1 MSQIAVIGAAGQLGS
16 DLMCVLG
23 EGALPLGHPEIEL
36 TQPVSIA
43 AALAGRGVSRVINC
57 AAYNLVDKAESEPE
71 AAYAV
76 NAFGVRNLA
85 RWCGA
90 HDVPLLHV
98 STDYVF
104 GLDAQRATPYS
115 VDDATGPVSAYGA
128 SKLAGEHFV
137 RSLCPRHW
145 VVRTCGLY
153 GRNATR
159 GKGNFVETML
169 RLGRERPELRIV
181 ADQVCTPTS
190 TSDLAIALA
199 ALVQTDDYG
208 VYHATNAG
216 RCSWHEF
223 AAEIFRVAGLSPVL
237 KPITAQEYGAA
248 AKRPAFSVLD
258 CSRLTAA
265 CGVTLRS
272 WPEALQDYLKT
283 A

>member
-16 DLMCVLG
+16 DLMRVLG
-23 EGALPLGHPEIEL
+23 DRGLPLGHAEIEL
-36 TQPVSIA
+36 TQPASIA
-43 AALAGRGVSRVINC
+43 AALDGRGVTRVINC
-57 AAYNLVDKAESEPE
+57 AAYNLVDKAEGEPE
-71 AAYAV
+71 AAFAV

-85 RWCGA
+85 RWCGL

-104 GLDAQRATPYS
+104 GLDAGRMTPYT
-115 VDDATGPVSAYGA
+115 VDDAAGPVSVYGS

-137 RSLCPRHW
+137 RALCSRHW

-153 GRNATR
+153 GRNAAR

-181 ADQVCTPTS
+181 ADQICTPTS
-190 TSDLAIALA
+190 TSDLATALA
-199 ALVQTDDYG
+199 ALVQTDAYG
-208 VYHATNAG
+208 LYHATNSG
-216 RCSWHEF
+216 GCSWYDF

-237 KPITAQEYGAA
+237 KPITAREYGAA
-248 AKRPAFSVLD
+248 AKRPAYSVLD
-258 CSRLTAA
+258 CSRLVAA
-265 CGVTLRS
+265 CGVRLRP
-272 WPEALQDYLKT
+272 WQEAVGAYLGD